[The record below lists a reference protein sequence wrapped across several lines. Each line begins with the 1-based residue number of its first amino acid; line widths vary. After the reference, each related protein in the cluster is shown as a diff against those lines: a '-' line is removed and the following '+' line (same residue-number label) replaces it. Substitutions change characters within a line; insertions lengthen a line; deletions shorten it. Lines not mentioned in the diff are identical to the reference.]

1 MSFDKNKYLDEVLE
15 THKMHHIQKFVDK
28 VKAKREEI
36 KHLIADYYGNKKY
49 TAFNSG
55 SIAKHTATNIKF
67 DMDVVEPF
75 KHDTFDTL
83 QNMFDD
89 VYNTLVEK
97 YGDVVRKQKVSIGL
111 EFPKEEDDELPVQI
125 DVVPGR
131 ELSDD
136 DYYQTK
142 DLNLCFNED
151 HWGFQKGSYTK
162 TNISK
167 QIEYISGKTSER
179 RVIRLLKIWKK
190 HKEKEYKSFLLELI
204 CIKALDGKKSVSLWD
219 DLKTAMEYIRDNVA
233 EDSFHLYDPGNGSN
247 DVVAAMDSY
256 KRQSLKNDMDIM
268 LRNIETNEEVY
279 LPFYFPKNEKYEEKE
294 DGYKQKEGFD
304 GVSYPQNPQRFG

>member
-1 MSFDKNKYLDEVLE
+1 MSFDKNKYLDEVLQ

-36 KHLIADYYGNKKY
+36 KQLISDHYGSKKY

-75 KHDTFDTL
+75 KHDSFDTL

-89 VYNTLVEK
+89 VYSTLAEK

-111 EFPKEEDDELPVQI
+111 EFPKEDGDELPVQI

-136 DYYQTK
+136 DYN
-142 DLNLCFNED
+142 LNSATL
-151 HWGFQKGSYTK
+151 
-162 TNISK
+162 
-167 QIEYISGKTSER
+167 
-179 RVIRLLKIWKK
+179 
-190 HKEKEYKSFLLELI
+190 
-204 CIKALDGKKSVSLWD
+204 
-219 DLKTAMEYIRDNVA
+219 
-233 EDSFHLYDPGNGSN
+233 
-247 DVVAAMDSY
+247 
-256 KRQSLKNDMDIM
+256 
-268 LRNIETNEEVY
+268 
-279 LPFYFPKNEKYEEKE
+279 
-294 DGYKQKEGFD
+294 
-304 GVSYPQNPQRFG
+304 